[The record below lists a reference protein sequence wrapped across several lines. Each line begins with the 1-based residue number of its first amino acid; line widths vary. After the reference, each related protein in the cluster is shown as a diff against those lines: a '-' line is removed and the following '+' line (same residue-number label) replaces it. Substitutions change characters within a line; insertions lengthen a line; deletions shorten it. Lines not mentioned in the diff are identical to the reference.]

1 MLPRRSFLA
10 GVAVVV
16 ASLVPLQF
24 LGGHSRAE
32 RLIRAAMAE
41 RYRLLRSWW
50 GPDVVR
56 PDHLTDTAVQLWRN
70 GQATLPAHLF
80 ADRMADVYECVA
92 MCPIKGGSL

>member
-10 GVAVVV
+10 GVAAVV
-16 ASLVPLQF
+16 AALVPLRF
-24 LGGHSRAE
+24 LSAE

-56 PDHLTDTAVQLWRN
+56 PDHLTDTAIQLWRN
-70 GQATLPAHLF
+70 GQASLPAHLF
-80 ADRMADVYECVA
+80 ADRMSDVYECIA
-92 MCPIKGGSL
+92 TFDREGGAA

>member
-10 GVAVVV
+10 GVTVVV
-16 ASLVPLQF
+16 AGLVPL
-24 LGGHSRAE
+24 LSWHSRAE

-56 PDHLTDTAVQLWRN
+56 PDHLTDTAIQLWRN

-80 ADRMADVYECVA
+80 ADRMCDVYEC
-92 MCPIKGGSL
+92 IGTFDREGGAA